1 MKVGIDREQVRQVAH
16 LARLRLTDSQ
26 VDRLRGDL
34 SDILDYMN
42 LLGRVDTRGVEPTAH
57 PLPLRNVLREDRP
70 GASLTPEAAL
80 ANAPEREQTFF
91 RVPKVLDQGTV
102 GGPPPSE
109 VGE

>member
-1 MKVGIDREQVRQVAH
+1 MKAGIDREQVRHVAH
-16 LARLRLTDSQ
+16 LARLKLTDNQ
-26 VDRLRGDL
+26 VDRFRDDL
-34 SDILDYMN
+34 SAVLDYVN
-42 LLGRVDTRGVEPTAH
+42 LLSRVDTQGVEPTAH
-57 PLPLRNVLREDRP
+57 PLPLRNVFRDDRP

-80 ANAPEREQTFF
+80 ANAPQREQTFF